1 LRGFVVQQA
10 SMAEIPVTHYVKSD
24 DVHIAYQVIGD
35 GPRDLLFVPGFV
47 SNVEALWQSP
57 ARAAFFRRLATF
69 ARVIMFDKRGTGMS
83 DRGSQIFTLEQRMH
97 DVQAVL
103 DQVGSRRAT
112 LFGVSEGGPMSLLY
126 AATYPERTSALVLC
140 GTYARRS
147 WAPDYPFAWTNAQWS
162 AFLGDIEHHWGTA
175 DAMSLLMWAPS
186 LAGNRQALEQIAA
199 YFRASAS
206 PGAASS
212 VMRMNREIDVRD
224 VLPVTRVPTLILH
237 RTDDRVIDVR
247 HARYMA
253 QQIPRAKLIEFSGQ
267 DHVVW
272 VGNQNALLDEVE
284 EFVTGQ
290 RHTAEPDRVL
300 ATVLFVDIAGSTE
313 RAATL
318 GDGAWGVLLDAFF
331 ARARGVLGQHR
342 GREIHTA
349 GDGFLATFDGP
360 ARAVRCASAIG
371 EAVRP
376 LDLQVRCGLHTGECE
391 FVAQDIVGIAVHIG
405 ARVAALAAPGEVLV
419 SQTVRDLVAGSGLT
433 FEERG
438 RHVLKGVPDEWRL
451 FRAVAA

>member
-1 LRGFVVQQA
+1 
-10 SMAEIPVTHYVKSD
+10 MADIPVTHYVKSD

-57 ARAAFFRRLATF
+57 ARTSFFRRLATF
-69 ARVIMFDKRGTGMS
+69 ARVILFDKRGTGMS

-147 WAPDYPFAWTNAQWS
+147 WAPNYIFAWTDAQWS
-162 AFLGDIEHHWGTA
+162 AFLDDVEHHWGTA

-206 PGAASS
+206 PGAASA
-212 VMRMNREIDVRD
+212 VMRMNREIDVREI
-224 VLPVTRVPTLILH
+224 LPVTRVPTLILH

-253 QQIPRAKLIEFSGQ
+253 QRIPRAKLIELSGQ
-267 DHVVW
+267 DHVAW

-290 RHTAEPDRVL
+290 RHAAEPDRVL

-313 RAATL
+313 RAAAL
-318 GDGAWGVLLDAFF
+318 GDRAWRALLDSFYAKV
-331 ARARGVLGQHR
+331 RGVLGQHR
-342 GREIHTA
+342 GRESTP
-349 GDGFLATFDGP
+349 LATVSWPPSTGP
-360 ARAVRCASAIG
+360 RALCAAPAQLARRCARSIFGSVAVCIPASASLSLRTLLALPYI
-371 EAVRP
+371 
-376 LDLQVRCGLHTGECE
+376 L
-391 FVAQDIVGIAVHIG
+391 
-405 ARVAALAAPGEVLV
+405 ARVWRRWLPRVKFWSHRRFATSWQAL
-419 SQTVRDLVAGSGLT
+419 D
-433 FEERG
+433 
-438 RHVLKGVPDEWRL
+438 
-451 FRAVAA
+451 

>member
-1 LRGFVVQQA
+1 
-10 SMAEIPVTHYVKSD
+10 MADIPTTHYVKSD

-57 ARAAFFRRLATF
+57 GRAYFFRRLATF
-69 ARVIMFDKRGTGMS
+69 ARVIIFDKRGTGMS
-83 DRGSQIFTLEQRMH
+83 DRGSQVFTLEQRMH

-103 DQVGSRRAT
+103 DQVGSQRAT

-140 GTYARRS
+140 GTYARRA
-147 WAPDYPFAWTNAQWS
+147 WAPDYTFGWTDAQWS
-162 AFLGDIEHHWGTA
+162 TFLDDIEHHWGTT

-186 LAGNRQALEQIAA
+186 LAGDTQALEQVAA

-206 PGAASS
+206 PGAASAI
-212 VMRMNREIDVRD
+212 MRMNREIDVRNI
-224 VLPVTRVPTLILH
+224 LPVTRVPTLILH
-237 RTDDRVIDVR
+237 RTDERVIDVK

-253 QQIPRAKLIEFSGQ
+253 QMIPSAKLIELSGQ

-272 VGNQNALLDEVE
+272 VGSQDAILDEVE
-284 EFVTGQ
+284 EFVTGHRQ
-290 RHTAEPDRVL
+290 AAQPDRVL

-313 RAATL
+313 RAAML
-318 GDGAWGVLLDAFF
+318 GDGAWHVLLDAFYSK
-331 ARARGVLGQHR
+331 ARGVLGQYR
-342 GREIHTA
+342 GREINTA

-360 ARAVRCASAIG
+360 ARAVRCASAIRD
-371 EAVRP
+371 AVRS
-376 LDLQVRCGLHTGECE
+376 LDLKVRCGLHTGECE
-391 FVAQDIVGIAVHIG
+391 FVAHDIVGIAVHIG

-438 RHVLKGVPDEWRL
+438 RHTLKGVPDEWRL
-451 FRAVAA
+451 FRAVIT

>member
-1 LRGFVVQQA
+1 LVTQQA
-10 SMAEIPVTHYVKSD
+10 NMADIPATHYVKSD

-147 WAPDYPFAWTNAQWS
+147 WAPNHTFAWTDAQWS
-162 AFLGDIEHHWGTA
+162 AFLDDIEHHWGTT

-186 LAGNRQALEQIAA
+186 LTGNRQALEQIAA

-212 VMRMNREIDVRD
+212 IMRMNREIDVRD
-224 VLPVTRVPTLILH
+224 ILPVTRVPTLILH
-237 RTDDRVIDVR
+237 RTDERVIDVK

-253 QQIPRAKLIEFSGQ
+253 QQIPCAKLIELSGQ

-272 VGNQNALLDEVE
+272 VGDQNAILDEVE

-290 RHTAEPDRVL
+290 RQSVEPDRVL

-313 RAATL
+313 RAAAL
-318 GDGAWGVLLDAFF
+318 GDGAWRVLLDAFYAK
-331 ARARGVLGQHR
+331 ARDVLGQYR
-342 GREIHTA
+342 GREINTA

-371 EAVRP
+371 DAVRS
-376 LDLQVRCGLHTGECE
+376 LDLRVRCGLHTGECE